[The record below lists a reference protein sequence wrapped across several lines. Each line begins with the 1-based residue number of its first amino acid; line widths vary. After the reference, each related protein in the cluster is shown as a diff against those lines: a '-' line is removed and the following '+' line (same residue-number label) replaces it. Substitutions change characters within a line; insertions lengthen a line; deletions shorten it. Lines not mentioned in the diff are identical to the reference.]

1 MSGERRS
8 KDKMMEK
15 IVINAVKRTVIG
27 KQVGTLRRAGKLPGV
42 IYGHKVEPIAI
53 TMDARE
59 STRILNTATSSSIIQ
74 INLEGVEYST
84 LVREKQKDYL
94 RNTFIHV
101 DFQAVSQTEK
111 IRADVGIEF
120 INLSP
125 AVKDFM
131 AVIVE
136 GMTEISVEALPKDLP
151 ERFTVD
157 LSVLKEI
164 GDAIYVKDLP
174 VPANVHVLDSA
185 EEMVVMASAP
195 ALEEVEPVAATEEV
209 VAEPE
214 VIEKGKKEEE
224 EEEAKE

>member
-1 MSGERRS
+1 
-8 KDKMMEK
+8 MEK
-15 IVINAVKRTVIG
+15 IVINATKRTVKG
-27 KQVGTLRRAGKLPGV
+27 KQVGTLRREGKLPGV

-53 TMDARE
+53 VMDQKE
-59 STRILNTATSSSIIQ
+59 STHILNSVTSSSIIQ

-94 RNTFIHV
+94 KNRYIHI

-120 INLSP
+120 INVAP
-125 AVKDFM
+125 AVKDFS

-136 GMTEISVEALPKDLP
+136 GMTKVEVEALPKDLP

-157 LSVLKEI
+157 LAQLKEI
-164 GDAIYVKDLP
+164 GNSVYVKDLA
-174 VPANVHVLDSA
+174 VPAGVHILDAA
-185 EEMVVMASAP
+185 EEMIVMAAAP
-195 ALEEVEPVAATEEV
+195 AAEEAEPEAPAEEGA
-209 VAEPE
+209 AEPE

-224 EEEAKE
+224 VPE

>member
-1 MSGERRS
+1 
-8 KDKMMEK
+8 MEK
-15 IVINAVKRTVIG
+15 IIINAVKRTVKG

-59 STRILNTATSSSIIQ
+59 STHILNNATSSSIIQ
-74 INLEGVEYST
+74 INLEGVEYAT

-94 RNTFIHV
+94 RNSFIHV

-120 INLSP
+120 INVSP

-157 LSVLKEI
+157 LSVLKQI
-164 GDAIYVKDLP
+164 GDAIYVKDLAI
-174 VPANVHVLDSA
+174 PANVHVLDSA

-195 ALEEVEPVAATEEV
+195 ALEEVEPVSATEEIA
-209 VAEPE
+209 AEPE

-224 EEEAKE
+224 EEVKE

>member
-1 MSGERRS
+1 
-8 KDKMMEK
+8 MMEK
-15 IVINAVKRTVIG
+15 IVINATKRTVKG

-53 TMDARE
+53 SMDARE
-59 STRILNTATSSSIIQ
+59 STHILNNATSSSIIQ

-125 AVKDFM
+125 
-131 AVIVE
+131 
-136 GMTEISVEALPKDLP
+136 GTCRS
-151 ERFTVD
+151 FT
-157 LSVLKEI
+157 
-164 GDAIYVKDLP
+164 
-174 VPANVHVLDSA
+174 
-185 EEMVVMASAP
+185 
-195 ALEEVEPVAATEEV
+195 
-209 VAEPE
+209 
-214 VIEKGKKEEE
+214 
-224 EEEAKE
+224 

>member
-1 MSGERRS
+1 
-8 KDKMMEK
+8 MEK
-15 IVINAVKRTVIG
+15 IIINAVKRTVKG

-59 STRILNTATSSSIIQ
+59 STHILNNATSSSIIQ
-74 INLEGVEYST
+74 INLEGVEYAT

-94 RNTFIHV
+94 RNSFIHV

-120 INLSP
+120 INVSP

-157 LSVLKEI
+157 LSVLKQI
-164 GDAIYVKDLP
+164 GDAIYVKDLAI
-174 VPANVHVLDSA
+174 PANVHVLDSA

-195 ALEEVEPVAATEEV
+195 ALEEVEPVAATEEIA
-209 VAEPE
+209 AEPE

-224 EEEAKE
+224 EEVKE

>member
-1 MSGERRS
+1 
-8 KDKMMEK
+8 MEK
-15 IVINAVKRTVIG
+15 IVINATKRTIKG

-42 IYGHKVEPIAI
+42 IYGHKVDPIAI
-53 TMDARE
+53 SMDAKE
-59 STRILNTATSSSIIQ
+59 STHILNNATSSSIIQ
-74 INLEGVEYST
+74 INLEGVEYSA

-94 RNTFIHV
+94 RNTFVHV

-136 GMTEISVEALPKDLP
+136 GMTKIEVEALPKDLP

-157 LSVLKEI
+157 LSELKQI
-164 GDAIYVKDLP
+164 GNAIYVKDLQ

-195 ALEEVEPVAATEEV
+195 ALEEVEPVAAVEAVE
-209 VAEPE
+209 AEPE

-224 EEEAKE
+224 VPE

>member
-1 MSGERRS
+1 
-8 KDKMMEK
+8 MEK
-15 IVINAVKRTVIG
+15 IVINATKRTVKG
-27 KQVGTLRRAGKLPGV
+27 KQVGTLRRSGKLPGV
-42 IYGHKVEPIAI
+42 IYGHKVDPIAI
-53 TMDARE
+53 TMDAKE
-59 STRILNTATSSSIIQ
+59 STHILNNATSSSIIQ

-136 GMTEISVEALPKDLP
+136 GMTQIEVEALPKDLP

-157 LSVLKEI
+157 LSGLKQI
-164 GDAIYVKDLP
+164 GDAIYVKDLQ

-195 ALEEVEPVAATEEV
+195 ALEEVEPVAAVEAVE
-209 VAEPE
+209 AEPE

-224 EEEAKE
+224 VPE

>member
-1 MSGERRS
+1 
-8 KDKMMEK
+8 MEK
-15 IVINAVKRTVIG
+15 IIINAVKRTVKG

-59 STRILNTATSSSIIQ
+59 STHILNNATSSSIIQ
-74 INLEGVEYST
+74 INLEGVEYAT

-94 RNTFIHV
+94 RNSFIHV

-120 INLSP
+120 INVSP

-157 LSVLKEI
+157 LSVLKQI
-164 GDAIYVKDLP
+164 GDAIYVKDLAI
-174 VPANVHVLDSA
+174 PANVHVLDSA

-209 VAEPE
+209 AAEPE

-224 EEEAKE
+224 EEVKE

>member
-1 MSGERRS
+1 
-8 KDKMMEK
+8 MEK
-15 IVINAVKRTVIG
+15 IVINATKRTVKG
-27 KQVGTLRRAGKLPGV
+27 KQVGTLRREGKLPGV

-53 TMDARE
+53 VMDQKE
-59 STRILNTATSSSIIQ
+59 STHVLNSVTSSSIIQ

-94 RNTFIHV
+94 KNRYIHI

-120 INLSP
+120 INVAP
-125 AVKDFM
+125 AVKDFS

-136 GMTEISVEALPKDLP
+136 GMTKVEVEALPKDLP

-157 LSVLKEI
+157 LAQLKEI
-164 GDAIYVKDLP
+164 GNSVYVKDLA
-174 VPANVHVLDSA
+174 VPAGVHILDAA
-185 EEMVVMASAP
+185 EEMIVMAAAP
-195 ALEEVEPVAATEEV
+195 AAEEAEPEAPAEEGA
-209 VAEPE
+209 AEPE

-224 EEEAKE
+224 VPE

>member
-1 MSGERRS
+1 
-8 KDKMMEK
+8 MEK
-15 IVINAVKRTVIG
+15 IVINATKRTVKG
-27 KQVGTLRRAGKLPGV
+27 KQVGTLRRGGKLPGV

-53 TMDARE
+53 VMDQKE
-59 STRILNTATSSSIIQ
+59 STHVLNSVTSSSIIQ

-94 RNTFIHV
+94 KNRYIHI

-120 INLSP
+120 INVAP
-125 AVKDFM
+125 AVKDFS

-136 GMTEISVEALPKDLP
+136 GMTKVEVEALPKDLP

-157 LSVLKEI
+157 LAQLKEI
-164 GDAIYVKDLP
+164 GNSVYVKDLA
-174 VPANVHVLDSA
+174 VPAGVHILDAA
-185 EEMVVMASAP
+185 EEMIVMAAAP
-195 ALEEVEPVAATEEV
+195 AAEEAEPEAPAEEGA
-209 VAEPE
+209 AEPE

-224 EEEAKE
+224 VPE